1 MGTPARSYLPLP
13 STRPVSQS
21 SAKFFAYSAASA
33 AEGILT
39 MTFSS
44 LVHESFVQ
52 FVEPVQTVA
61 ASVAA
66 SRTMYLWCIRS
77 GTPDTGLVGTP
88 RLLINAGSACEGG
101 GTGIGLGKWTLLCGR
116 AG

>member
-1 MGTPARSYLPLP
+1 MGTPARSYFPLP

-21 SAKFFAYSAASA
+21 SPKFFAYSAASVVD
-33 AEGILT
+33 GILR

-44 LVHESFVQ
+44 RVQESFVQ
-52 FVEPVQTVA
+52 FMEPVQTVA

-77 GTPDTGLVGTP
+77 GMPEMGLVGTP
-88 RLLINAGSACEGG
+88 RLAMKAVSACEGG
-101 GTGIGLGKWTLLCGR
+101 GTGIGLGKSTL
-116 AG
+116 